1 MNYMNAGNGK
11 RLSLDTNIL
20 VYSLEKDSGLKHEV
34 ASEIVDQAIYYDCVL
49 TLQSLSEFYSAAT
62 GKDKMS
68 KTDAEAQIHDWM
80 ELFPVVRAGP
90 ATLLKAVKAVRLD
103 MLSFW
108 DAMIWAT
115 VKEAKVKQ
123 LISEDF
129 QNGRELEG
137 VTFINP
143 FELDDPIRILFG
155 RIRSNND

>member
-1 MNYMNAGNGK
+1 MNADNGK

-20 VYSLEKDSGLKHEV
+20 IYALDKDSGLKHEV
-34 ASEIVDQAIYYDCVL
+34 ASKIVDEAIYYGCVL
-49 TLQSLSEFYSAAT
+49 TLQSLSEFYSVAT
-62 GKDKMS
+62 GKGKMS
-68 KTDAEAQIHDWM
+68 TTDAEAQISDWM

-90 ATLLKAVKAVRLD
+90 ATLLKAVKAVRLH

-115 VKEAKVKQ
+115 VKKAGIEQ

-143 FELDDPIRILFG
+143 FELDDPIRTLFAG
-155 RIRSNND
+155 QVSAV